1 MPRGLSPRWLGLS
14 SSEPRCR
21 TCTRSA
27 ETAEVH
33 APLVPLEGLLARLA
47 KNVQPFPRE
56 GALRQTILL
65 VLMLALS
72 ALYPSQTDPPVREVR
87 QKLGSSSVSTRHAS
101 LDGWMEI
108 SLSREPIR
116 GAPFGAADGGRAEFQ
131 LGSKLPRVDSID
143 AYRLLTADR
152 HPLPVR
158 LLPGQTR
165 RPRPQALAPEPPTGK
180 KPAMTATFTSV
191 AATNGAASREES
203 RPSSSP

>member
-1 MPRGLSPRWLGLS
+1 MPR
-14 SSEPRCR
+14 
-21 TCTRSA
+21 
-27 ETAEVH
+27 
-33 APLVPLEGLLARLA
+33 EGLFARLA
-47 KNVQPFPRE
+47 KNVLPFPRE

-65 VLMLALS
+65 VLMIAVS
-72 ALYPSQTDPPVREVR
+72 ALYPSQTNPPVREMR
-87 QKLGSSSVSTRHAS
+87 QKLGSSWVSTRHAS

-116 GAPFGAADGGRAEFQ
+116 GALFGAADGGRTEFQ
-131 LGSKLPRVDSID
+131 LGSILPRVDSMD
-143 AYRLLTADR
+143 AYRLLTAIS

-165 RPRPQALAPEPPTGK
+165 PPRPQALAPEPPASK

-203 RPSSSP
+203 KPSSSP